1 MKVVFSLLRVK
12 EWVKNL
18 FIFLP
23 TFFSFQ
29 LHLFY
34 TDMNLYLIFMY
45 MSFAASS
52 IYIYNDY
59 RDVEKDRNHHTKKHR
74 PIAAGKV
81 SPSLALGISL
91 ILSVIAIAGAFSINA
106 VAGWLI
112 VLYIVQNILYSYK
125 LKDIAI
131 VDITIISI
139 GFLIRIFLGGAVTG
153 IVISKWLVL
162 MVFLMSLVLA
172 LGKRRDDL
180 LLMESGGG
188 SGSLRNS
195 LSGYNVEF
203 INNSIILLSVITL
216 MSYLLY
222 TVSPDVISRVH
233 SDLLYL
239 TVIPVLV
246 GFLRYLQ
253 LVLVFKSSGSPTQIL
268 LKDLFIQITVVAWI
282 AIYCIIVYIFK

>member
-1 MKVVFSLLRVK
+1 
-12 EWVKNL
+12 
-18 FIFLP
+18 
-23 TFFSFQ
+23 
-29 LHLFY
+29 
-34 TDMNLYLIFMY
+34 
-45 MSFAASS
+45 
-52 IYIYNDY
+52 
-59 RDVEKDRNHHTKKHR
+59 
-74 PIAAGKV
+74 
-81 SPSLALGISL
+81 
-91 ILSVIAIAGAFSINA
+91 
-106 VAGWLI
+106 

-139 GFLIRIFLGGAVTG
+139 GFLIRIFLGGVVTG

-253 LVLVFKSSGSPTQIL
+253 LVLVFKNSGSPTQIL